1 MSGVAARSERI
12 ARVRAAL
19 ETAGLTPDIRE
30 FSQNTATAPQ
40 AAAALGCDLEQIAK
54 TLVFQRRDDDSPVV
68 VMVRGVDRVDEKAVA
83 KHIGHKIKKA
93 DAEFIRTCSGYE
105 IGGVTPID
113 WPQAVPLLMDTALHA
128 LPLIWVA
135 AGSAHAVFSI
145 APSALATLSGA
156 ETAEIAEGATGQA

>member
-1 MSGVAARSERI
+1 MSAVAARPERI
-12 ARVRAAL
+12 ARVRAVL

-30 FSQNTATAPQ
+30 FSENTATAPQ

-54 TLVFQRRDDDSPVV
+54 TLVFKRRDDDSPVV

-83 KHIGHKIKKA
+83 EHIGGKIKKA
-93 DAEFIRTCSGYE
+93 DAEYIRACSGYE

-113 WPQAVPLLMDTALHA
+113 WPAQVPLLMDSGLRA

-145 APSALATLSGA
+145 APETLADLTGA
-156 ETAEIAEGATGQA
+156 QTAAVAAAPPN